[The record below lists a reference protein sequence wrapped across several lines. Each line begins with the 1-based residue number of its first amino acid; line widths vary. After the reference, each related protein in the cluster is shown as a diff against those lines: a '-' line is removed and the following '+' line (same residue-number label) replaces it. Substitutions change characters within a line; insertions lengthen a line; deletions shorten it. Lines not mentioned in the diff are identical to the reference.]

1 MKKTIDTY
9 DIRPHIRVSHV
20 TSFKRLMLLLFATWG
35 CLVLMGLHQVACA
48 ADTRGLRVVAK
59 DPASGQSGEVKLY
72 NKSYAV
78 IIGIDKYPN
87 LPQDRQLAYAVKD
100 AKGIEQVLKQQYK
113 FDKIITL
120 YDQQATKSRILELL
134 TDELPT
140 QMGEED
146 SLFIFWAGHG
156 NQEKKSDG
164 DLGYLIPFDGK
175 MGKLTTVITMDEI
188 KNTISK
194 AVPAKHVFY
203 VFDACYSGLLTTRA
217 VDTKSRRDL
226 AYLKE
231 ITRERVRQV
240 LTAGGK
246 GQEVLD
252 SGRNGHSV
260 FTGRLIEVLEAK
272 GDFVTANEI
281 QAIIREKVNGDAR
294 ARGHKQTPAYDAI
307 SGSGDYV
314 FVPSREFQ
322 YAEKQAEL
330 DRIRSVADKT
340 KQENEKLKK
349 QMADDEAI
357 IAAAIKAGDEVKK
370 QTAELELKRKQGL
383 QKLAEERL
391 TEQQYQQRR
400 TEQEAV
406 ELKNRDAERQ
416 RIQTEVRQNQL
427 KLQDAEQRRA
437 REQVQQEESYKR
449 QKAEEERHNAE
460 LRRQGEEKRKKALE
474 AVQAA
479 LSVEAAEEQINKA
492 NAEIAAINREF
503 DTEQARQKAAAD
515 KRLADKKARLKV
527 DYDKRMLEL
536 KKQPIVVITRPVI
549 PPRDEEFETLA
560 AYNARVKK
568 VEDDYKQRLSE
579 AKSVGT
585 NALRAEGELYNN
597 AIAKAE
603 KEHSDEINEIKQR
616 ISSSREDALKPFRE
630 RIASIAAKE
639 YPVSPKSLKLTV
651 GKYDPEKRNFP
662 VSIASVNPSL
672 HLSVE
677 GTLALPLDT
686 AKQFKQH
693 YGNGLVRPEVTIK
706 TGSSKPV
713 RVVLVN
719 DGVKSDAFDSLLI
732 LERGEFFSISE
743 RARLIYTD
751 TINGLQWA
759 RKGNV
764 AEQTMT
770 WDQAMAWVKKLHY
783 AGYSD
788 WRLPTK
794 GELVSL
800 VALGVSSPSEWLNTN
815 GFSHVPSDKACY
827 WTSSPDEK
835 YDFNAWYVCVSN
847 SAAITGRKKD
857 KLFYIWPVR
866 DGREKN
872 GGMGQPL
879 TVKGSSVDPITQAR
893 EKEALVQKSQLA
905 GDFVS
910 VKGGCFKMGCD
921 DGLYEDCK
929 DWEKPAHEV
938 CVSDFK
944 IGKFEVTIKQWKKV
958 MDKEPP
964 CGGYGDK
971 PVECIQWKNAQEFVR
986 KLNVM
991 TGKNYR
997 LPTEAEWE
1005 YACQSGGKGEKYC
1018 GSNDVDTVGWY
1029 TGRVALHPGGEKN
1042 PNGLGIYDMSGNV
1055 SEWVEDCYSRYKN
1068 ANVQNPKVAC
1078 KETKYEI
1085 QYPVYRGGN
1094 HKSQESD
1101 LRSYRRLFGG
1111 YEQNVGIRLVEPVS
1125 QPQ

>member
-1 MKKTIDTY
+1 
-9 DIRPHIRVSHV
+9 
-20 TSFKRLMLLLFATWG
+20 MLHNLIIAAFFLFFLGIQTNLA
-35 CLVLMGLHQVACA
+35 HA
-48 ADTRGLRVVAK
+48 AETRGLRVVAK
-59 DPASGQSGEVKLY
+59 DPASGQTGEVKLY

-140 QMGEED
+140 QTGEED

-281 QAIIREKVNGDAR
+281 QAIIREKVSGDAR
-294 ARGHKQTPAYDAI
+294 ARGYKQTPAYDAI

-314 FVPSREFQ
+314 FVPSREYQ

-330 DRIRSVADKT
+330 DRIRSASDNT
-340 KQENEKLKK
+340 KHENEKLKK

-357 IAAAIKAGDEVKK
+357 IAAAIKAGDEAKR

-391 TEQQYQQRR
+391 KEQQYQQRR
-400 TEQEAV
+400 AEQEAV

-437 REQVQQEESYKR
+437 REQIQQEESYKR
-449 QKAEEERHNAE
+449 QKAEEERRNAE

-479 LSVEAAEEQINKA
+479 LSVEAAVEQIKKA
-492 NAEIAAINREF
+492 NAEIDGINREF
-503 DTEQARQKAAAD
+503 DTEQARQKIAAD

-568 VEDDYKQRLSE
+568 VEDDYKQRLLE
-579 AKSVGT
+579 VESVGS
-585 NALRAEGELYNN
+585 NASRAEQELYESSL
-597 AIAKAE
+597 AKATV
-603 KEHSDEINEIKQR
+603 EHSTEILDIEHR
-616 ISSSREDALKPFRE
+616 ISSSREEAIKPFRE
-630 RIASIAAKE
+630 RIDSIAAKK
-639 YPVSPKSLKLTV
+639 YPVSPNSMNLAV
-651 GKYDPEKRNFP
+651 GKYDPVKGFFR
-662 VSIASVNPSL
+662 VSINSATSSSML
-672 HLSVE
+672 IKFSVE
-677 GTLALPLDT
+677 GTLAMPLEA

-693 YGNGLVRPEVTIK
+693 YTNGLIRPELIMK
-706 TGSSKPV
+706 IGSSQPV
-713 RVVLVN
+713 RVAMVN
-719 DGVKSDAFDSLLI
+719 DGVPNDSNSYLYLLHKGDFVTASEMRLRTKLDVTGDVIKDVQTGLLWSQDGNLAGKGMTWYDAVKWVK
-732 LERGEFFSISE
+732 
-743 RARLIYTD
+743 
-751 TINGLQWA
+751 TINIG
-759 RKGNV
+759 
-764 AEQTMT
+764 
-770 WDQAMAWVKKLHY
+770 
-783 AGYSD
+783 GYKN
-788 WRLPTK
+788 WRLPSKDELEAFTK
-794 GELVSL
+794 RHG
-800 VALGVSSPSEWLNTN
+800 PRPFEWFNAN
-815 GFSHVPSDKACY
+815 GFTSVKPSYY
-827 WTSSPDEK
+827 WTSTSASDYTCEACH
-835 YDFNAWYVCVSN
+835 AWYVYMK
-847 SAAITGRKKD
+847 TGHVRTLD
-857 KLFYIWPVR
+857 KNAEKYIGGLFVWPVH
-866 DGREKN
+866 DN
-872 GGMGQPL
+872 
-879 TVKGSSVDPITQAR
+879 
-893 EKEALVQKSQLA
+893 
-905 GDFVS
+905 
-910 VKGGCFKMGCD
+910 
-921 DGLYEDCK
+921 
-929 DWEKPAHEV
+929 
-938 CVSDFK
+938 
-944 IGKFEVTIKQWKKV
+944 
-958 MDKEPP
+958 
-964 CGGYGDK
+964 
-971 PVECIQWKNAQEFVR
+971 
-986 KLNVM
+986 
-991 TGKNYR
+991 
-997 LPTEAEWE
+997 
-1005 YACQSGGKGEKYC
+1005 
-1018 GSNDVDTVGWY
+1018 
-1029 TGRVALHPGGEKN
+1029 
-1042 PNGLGIYDMSGNV
+1042 
-1055 SEWVEDCYSRYKN
+1055 
-1068 ANVQNPKVAC
+1068 
-1078 KETKYEI
+1078 
-1085 QYPVYRGGN
+1085 
-1094 HKSQESD
+1094 
-1101 LRSYRRLFGG
+1101 
-1111 YEQNVGIRLVEPVS
+1111 
-1125 QPQ
+1125 